1 MKTNK
6 MLPVLGKDCAADT
19 KWVFCIQKITQ
30 YDDGR
35 IDPYSDY
42 VGAWDSDT
50 GEIDKAMQDMHKR
63 EKEFCDYNFVKPF
76 TFILRKVAIECKME
90 VIDEMKDHFGK
101 DDYKTLC
108 CEECG
113 DTIQYGDN
121 FLTDKDTGKVYC
133 CSDCFAKSHN
143 IKSSIEMS
151 SNDYRKYFMLEK

>member
-1 MKTNK
+1 MKTSK
-6 MLPVLGKDCAADT
+6 MLPILDRECVSDT
-19 KWVFCIQKITQ
+19 KWVFCIQKITK

-63 EKEFCDYNFVKPF
+63 EKEFCDYNIVKPF

-108 CEECG
+108 CAECG
-113 DTIQYGDN
+113 STIQYGDD
-121 FLTDKDTGKVYC
+121 FLTDPITNNVYC
-133 CSDCFAKSHN
+133 DAECFIASRNIVQHNSCDSDYESHFTS
-143 IKSSIEMS
+143 K
-151 SNDYRKYFMLEK
+151 

>member
-6 MLPVLGKDCAADT
+6 TLPVLDKDQVANT
-19 KWVFCIQKITQ
+19 KWVFCIQKITK

-63 EKEFCDYNFVKPF
+63 EKEFCDYNIVKPF

-108 CEECG
+108 CAECG
-113 DTIQYGDN
+113 GTIQYGDD
-121 FLTDKDTGKVYC
+121 FLTDKDTGKIYC
-133 CSDCFAKSHN
+133 CSDCFAKSNNVTQH
-143 IKSSIEMS
+143 EMS
-151 SNDYRKYFMLEK
+151 NDDYKKYFMLER